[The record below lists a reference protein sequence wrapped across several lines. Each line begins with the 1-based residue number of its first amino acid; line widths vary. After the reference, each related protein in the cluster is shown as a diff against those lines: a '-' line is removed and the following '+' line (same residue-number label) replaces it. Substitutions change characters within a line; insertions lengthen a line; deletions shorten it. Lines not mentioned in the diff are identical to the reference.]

1 MPSTN
6 VLVYAVGLLLVFFAF
21 IAYASSFWWAP
32 LFGQICSGELA
43 LI

>member
-1 MPSTN
+1 MCLFTLWVSCLCEGKT
-6 VLVYAVGLLLVFFAF
+6 F